1 MNTWSYTSF
10 HNFGPNNQTRLNHQQ
25 LINFAVTGFNQ
36 FRQFIATHH
45 LRPLATSAWPFVMQT
60 SNDMQK
66 STGTFT
72 THTYILVHTL
82 YTHSWNVPHTAD

>member
-36 FRQFIATHH
+36 FANSSPHIIYDLSQPAPGH
-45 LRPLATSAWPFVMQT
+45 L
-60 SNDMQK
+60 
-66 STGTFT
+66 
-72 THTYILVHTL
+72 
-82 YTHSWNVPHTAD
+82 